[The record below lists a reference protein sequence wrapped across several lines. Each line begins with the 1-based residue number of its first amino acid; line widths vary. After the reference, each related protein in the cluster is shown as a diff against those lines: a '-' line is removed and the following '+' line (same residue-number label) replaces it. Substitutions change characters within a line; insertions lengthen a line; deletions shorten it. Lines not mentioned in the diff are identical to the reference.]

1 METAHHRGKEGAASH
16 KERVRGQGG
25 EKVLEEHTESG
36 QHCKEMVHG
45 AEQEM
50 GLGGHTPYDKGKEP
64 WRWVQS
70 KADHMETP
78 LWP

>member
-16 KERVRGQGG
+16 KEKARDQGG

-45 AEQEM
+45 AE
-50 GLGGHTPYDKGKEP
+50 
-64 WRWVQS
+64 
-70 KADHMETP
+70 
-78 LWP
+78 